1 MSEFNKQT
9 KLLSTTKED
18 IQTAARIIKNGG
30 LVCLPTETVYGLG
43 ANALNGEAVLNIFKA
58 KGRANDNPLIVHI
71 AKFDDI
77 KPLVKSVSEKAKV
90 LAQKFWPG
98 PLTMIFEKSSLIPD
112 EVTCKMDTVA
122 IRMPSHKVARAIIE
136 ESGLPI
142 AAPSANISGG
152 VSPVTAEHCYADLKG
167 RVDAVVDGGECEVGL
182 ESTVILMVGDKP
194 RLLRPGFVTAEQI
207 SEQIGEIIIDD
218 AILNPLKKGQQVL
231 SPGMKYKH
239 YSPSAKVIII
249 DADDEKYYSYV
260 NQSQGEDVF
269 ALCYDE
275 DVEHINKKCL
285 TLGKHFD
292 NESAANRLFYNLH
305 QFDLMGAKVVFAR
318 LPKTDGVGLA
328 VVNRLLRSAGFE
340 VIKL

>member
-1 MSEFNKQT
+1 MNTKIFTKNELSE
-9 KLLSTTKED
+9 
-18 IQTAARIIKNGG
+18 AAAMIRAGG
-30 LVCLPTETVYGLG
+30 VVVMPTETVYGLA
-43 ANALNGEAVLNIFKA
+43 ANALDAEAVKKIYEA
-58 KGRANDNPLIVHI
+58 KGRQSDNPLIVHI
-71 AKFDDI
+71 ANLSDWST
-77 KPLVKSVSEKAKV
+77 LVQSIPPKAKL
-90 LAQKFWPG
+90 LADRFWPG

-167 RVDAVVDGGECEVGL
+167 RVDAIVDGGECEVGL

>member
-9 KLLSTTKED
+9 KLLSTSEND
-18 IQTAARIIKNGG
+18 LQTAAKILKNGG
-30 LVCLPTETVYGLG
+30 LVCIPTETVYGLG
-43 ANALNGEAVLNIFKA
+43 ANALNEEAVKNIFKA
-58 KGRANDNPLIVHI
+58 KGRAGDNPLIVHI
-71 AKFDDI
+71 SKFDDI
-77 KPLVKSVSEKAKV
+77 KPLVKNISKKAEI
-90 LAQKFWPG
+90 LAQSFWPG
-98 PLTMIFEKSSLIPD
+98 PLTMIFEKSNIIPD
-112 EVTCKMDTVA
+112 AVTCGMDTVA
-122 IRMPSHKVARAIIE
+122 IRMPSHPVARKIIE
-136 ESGLPI
+136 KSGLPI

-152 VSPVTAEHCYADLKG
+152 VSPVTAEHCFADLKG
-167 RVDAVVDGGECEVGL
+167 RVDGVVDGGECEVGL

-207 SEQIGEIIIDD
+207 CEKIGEIIIDD
-218 AILNPLKKGQQVL
+218 AILNPIGKGQKVL

-260 NQSQGEDVF
+260 NQAEGENIF

-275 DVEHINKKCL
+275 DVAHINKKCL
-285 TLGKHFD
+285 TLGRHND
-292 NESAANRLFYNLH
+292 NKSAANRLFYNLH
-305 QFDLMGAKVVFAR
+305 QFDLLGAKTVFAR

>member
-18 IQTAARIIKNGG
+18 IKTAAKIIKNGG

-77 KPLVKSVSEKAKV
+77 KPLVKSVSEKAKI

-207 SEQIGEIIIDD
+207 SEQIGEIIID
-218 AILNPLKKGQQVL
+218 
-231 SPGMKYKH
+231 
-239 YSPSAKVIII
+239 
-249 DADDEKYYSYV
+249 ADDEKYYSYV
-260 NQSQGEDVF
+260 NQSQGENVF